1 LLGIFY
7 LTYLYISAPALY
19 QKYPTAIDEWTLSE
33 AMAADTS
40 PGGGLTQLETHYQT
54 FIVSF
59 CFSCSRAGTE
69 DVNQT
74 EQDFAEI
81 AGAGLNFVRIPLPYW
96 AIEVRSGEPFLP
108 KTSWTYV
115 YIIFPISLPCSSKF

>member
-1 LLGIFY
+1 MLIGY
-7 LTYLYISAPALY
+7 
-19 QKYPTAIDEWTLSE
+19 
-33 AMAADTS
+33 
-40 PGGGLTQLETHYQT
+40 
-54 FIVSF
+54 
-59 CFSCSRAGTE
+59 
-69 DVNQT
+69 QT

-115 YIIFPISLPCSSKF
+115 RIILPIPLPC